1 LPKRQRGN
9 DQLISL
15 QHDILTAVNSPVAIQ
30 SEILQIKPP
39 KFDMQKV
46 MTDMKRAELFA
57 KGMWKDENKAG
68 ECNAVAR
75 VSKGQ

>member
-1 LPKRQRGN
+1 
-9 DQLISL
+9 
-15 QHDILTAVNSPVAIQ
+15 
-30 SEILQIKPP
+30 
-39 KFDMQKV
+39 MQKV